1 MRRTT
6 VHVLFGVATACC
18 AALAAYYALELQR
31 TIELGRAIAAIRAAT
46 AAQLA
51 AGAADEAPEVRLARA
66 VAFSAAHR
74 QVEAGKLFNELIQ
87 QHAPA
92 DVRRAALFDLA
103 NMNLREAAGDDARG
117 PLRSRPLIELAKTRY
132 RDLLR
137 DDATDLGARYNLERS
152 LRLAP
157 ETADEA
163 EADKDIEQQRSVT
176 VRGAVAQE
184 LP

>member
-1 MRRTT
+1 MRRRS

-18 AALAAYYALELQR
+18 AALAAYYALELER
-31 TIELGRAIAAIRAAT
+31 TIELGRAIAATRTAT
-46 AAQLA
+46 VAQLA
-51 AGAADEAPEVRLARA
+51 AGPADDAPEVRLARA
-66 VAFSAAHR
+66 VALSAAHR
-74 QVEAGKLFNELIQ
+74 QAEAGKLFNELIQ
-87 QHAPA
+87 QSAPA

-137 DDATDLGARYNLERS
+137 DDATDLGARYNLERT

-163 EADKDIEQQRSVT
+163 EAEKDIEQQRNVT

>member
-1 MRRTT
+1 M
-6 VHVLFGVATACC
+6 
-18 AALAAYYALELQR
+18 AL
-31 TIELGRAIAAIRAAT
+31 
-46 AAQLA
+46 
-51 AGAADEAPEVRLARA
+51 
-66 VAFSAAHR
+66 SAAHR
-74 QVEAGKLFNELIQ
+74 QAEAGKLFNELVQ
-87 QHAPA
+87 QPAPA
-92 DVRRAALFDLA
+92 DVRRTALFDLA

-137 DDATDLGARYNLERS
+137 DDPADLGARYNLERT

-163 EADKDIEQQRSVT
+163 EADKDIEQQRNVT